1 MAQEVKELLII
12 DISGRTPYG
21 LKCKVDNTIPP
32 CPSAEDYKNGN
43 VVDIIDVTG
52 IDADKEYEGV
62 FDKDGDCALV
72 KVRPYLR
79 PMSSMT
85 EDEKKE
91 YDELLS
97 QFGVVEYYKA
107 SAALTDWLNRNMF
120 DYRGLIDLGIAEV
133 APDGMYK

>member
-1 MAQEVKELLII
+1 MAQEVEELLII

>member
-1 MAQEVKELLII
+1 MTQEVKELLII

-32 CPSAEDYKNGN
+32 CPSAEDYKNGD

-52 IDADKEYEGV
+52 IAADKEYEGV

-91 YDELLS
+91 YDKLLS
-97 QFGVVEYYKA
+97 QFGVIEYYKA
-107 SAALTDWLNRNMF
+107 STALTDWLNRHMF
-120 DYRGLIDLGIAEV
+120 DYRGLIELGIAEV

>member
-1 MAQEVKELLII
+1 MTQEVKELLII

-32 CPSAEDYKNGN
+32 CPSAEDYKNGD

-97 QFGVVEYYKA
+97 QFGVIEYYKA
-107 SAALTDWLNRNMF
+107 STALTDWLNRHMF